1 MFQRGKEVHE
11 PGKPVTRRESGSG
24 IADAVRRASTA
35 SIDALEKTTSND
47 SGSPTSQRRRVSD
60 STYWQTLKSVRADR
74 LSQSSNT
81 GLFGTLTQHKRGSED
96 YGERRSS
103 HAEQRPAGVLSG
115 WYNSTFRGMTKPV
128 DTTTQGNQ
136 KRGVME

>member
-1 MFQRGKEVHE
+1 MSSPTSTWEDRRGMFQRGKEVHE

-24 IADAVRRASTA
+24 IVDAVRRTSTA
-35 SIDALEKTTSND
+35 SIEALEKTTSN
-47 SGSPTSQRRRVSD
+47 SSASPTSQRRR
-60 STYWQTLKSVRADR
+60 
-74 LSQSSNT
+74 SSNT
-81 GLFGTLTQHKRGSED
+81 GGLFGNLTQHKRGSED

-115 WYNSTFRGMTKPV
+115 WYNSTFRGMTGSKQP
-128 DTTTQGNQ
+128 TETTQQKQ